1 MKLAM
6 KTGNRKQVVVISLLT
21 AACLLGDSMLYIAL
35 PIHWAETGLDSLW
48 QVGLLLSVNR
58 IVRLPLNPL
67 IAWVYQRLHIRAAML
82 IAVLLAIVTTAGYG
96 LCYGFLAWLALRC
109 LWGVAWS
116 LLRMGAQ
123 FAILDVSDDDNRG
136 YYMGTYNGLYRLG
149 SLLGML
155 AGGVVADSWGLQ
167 SVALLF
173 AGVTAAA
180 LPFLFR
186 FVPKGNTNYQSADLS
201 TAAAASPWRDR
212 QVLWTMATGLYISM
226 LYSGVFTSTV
236 SYLVAR
242 QYAENVT
249 LLGITIGAAS
259 IAGTLQALRWTWEPW
274 LAPLIGRISD
284 GRGNRSRF
292 LGGTLVSAAVF
303 FALIPVHM
311 PLGVWILLLI
321 GVQLT
326 ATALTTLSDT
336 LAADRAAQSPPA
348 KVAIVTLYTI
358 SIDTG
363 AAIGPMFAYF
373 MNSAA
378 GMSVVYLGGALLLLA
393 FAAKWLLPAKVEETA
408 RY

>member
-1 MKLAM
+1 M

-35 PIHWAETGLDSLW
+35 PIRWAEAGLDSLW

-67 IAWVYQRLHIRAAML
+67 VAWVYQKLHIRPAML

-96 LCYGFLAWLALRC
+96 LCYGFFAWLALRC
-109 LWGVAWS
+109 LWGVSWG

-149 SLLGML
+149 SLFGML
-155 AGGVVADSWGLQ
+155 AGGVLADSWGLQ
-167 SVALLF
+167 PVALLF

-186 FVPKGNTNYQSADLS
+186 YVPKGKTNFQSADLS
-201 TAAAASPWRDR
+201 AAAAASLWRDR

-226 LYSGVFTSTV
+226 LYAGIFASTV
-236 SYLVAR
+236 SYLVVR

-249 LLGITIGAAS
+249 LLGMTIGAAA
-259 IAGTLQALRWTWEPW
+259 IAGTLQALRWAWEPW
-274 LAPLIGRISD
+274 LAPLVGRISD
-284 GRGNRSRF
+284 GRISRRHF
-292 LGGTLVSAAVF
+292 LAYALVCAAVF

-311 PLGVWILLLI
+311 PLGLWILLLV

-336 LAADRAAQSPPA
+336 LAADRAAQSPSA
-348 KVAIVTLYTI
+348 KAAIVTFYTI
-358 SIDTG
+358 SIDAG
-363 AAIGPMFAYF
+363 AAIGPMFAYL

-393 FAAKWLLPAKVEETA
+393 FAAKWLLPPKVKETA